1 MGLNLVR
8 KTLVLVKSESTY
20 GTDPTP
26 AAGTDAMLLFG
37 DGNVIKPDIRTLDR
51 KPLRS
56 TFTKRKKG
64 IGRHKWTF
72 TPNTIL
78 MSKGVSTGGGAPF
91 FGPLLKAS
99 GFAAASGTSGG
110 SSSTVYTPS
119 SSSPTSCTAYVYADG
134 LLKKATGLYGQCQIK
149 LTAGDDPTINFTM
162 EGRYTE
168 PTTTSFPSSG
178 SITYPTDNST
188 MVQSLGLTIGSY
200 GDAQGLVCREIM
212 LDWPTTRPD
221 RGSVNAT
228 YGWKGTHISDRDPSM
243 DLLVEYEDTLANK
256 NFWSDLSNGV
266 ISNAISFTHGDAT
279 QSAIVFTIGSP
290 QLISITPEDDN
301 GIRMMRLKYDIG
313 STTDDGELSIKFV
326 EKI

>member
-8 KTLVLVKSESTY
+8 KTLVLVKSETTY

-26 AAGTDAMLLFG
+26 SASTDAMLLFG
-37 DGNVIKPDIRTLDR
+37 DGNVIKPDIKTLDR

-72 TPNTIL
+72 TPQTIL
-78 MSKGVSTGGGAPF
+78 MSKGVSTGYGAPF
-91 FGPLLKAS
+91 FGPLLKAC
-99 GFAAASGTSGG
+99 GLAAASGASGG

-119 SSSPTSCTAYVYADG
+119 SSSPVSCTAYVYADG
-134 LLKKATGLYGQCQIK
+134 LLKIATGLYGGFQAK
-149 LTAGDDPTINFTM
+149 FTAGEDPTINFTM
-162 EGRYTE
+162 DGRYTA

-221 RGSVNAT
+221 RGSVNHT
-228 YGWKGTHISDRDPSM
+228 YGWKGTHISDRDPTM
-243 DLLVEYEDTLANK
+243 ELLVEYEDTLANN
-256 NFWSDLSNGV
+256 NFWTDLSTSV
-266 ISNAISFTHGDAT
+266 YTKAISFTHGDAT
-279 QSAIVFTIGSP
+279 QSAITVSVPTP
-290 QLISITPEDDN
+290 QLISIQPEDDN
-301 GIRMMRLKYDIG
+301 GIRMMRLKYDI
-313 STTDDGELSIKFV
+313 SSVTDDGELTITFK
-326 EKI
+326 ERT